1 MFMKTKLQKIL
12 LYISS
17 FIPLYFLIIV
27 KELTEIANGNL
38 TFDIT
43 NSVMLG
49 VNGILI
55 VLGTV
60 GIFFE
65 YYSTKF
71 KKIKIIE
78 YKNITCQNFLPYFPL
93 FVLFALAFQLEF
105 VSMAIVYILI
115 LIMVG
120 IVYVKNEMLYIN
132 PLLNIIGF
140 SPFEITFIENNKTV
154 VKKIFAFRH
163 FDNKSTYANNL
174 FLKSNSHK

>member
-1 MFMKTKLQKIL
+1 MKTKFQKTL

-17 FIPLYFLIIV
+17 FIPLYFLIII

-49 VNGILI
+49 LNGLLI
-55 VLGTV
+55 ALGTA
-60 GIFFE
+60 GMIIE
-65 YYSTKF
+65 YYTSKF
-71 KKIKIIE
+71 KKINIID

-105 VSMAIVYILI
+105 ISMAIVYVLI

-120 IVYVKNEMLYIN
+120 IVYVKNEMFYIN

-140 SPFEITFIENNKTV
+140 STFEITFMEGNKKI

-163 FDNKSTYANNL
+163 FNNKNTYVNNL
-174 FLKSNSHK
+174 FLTSSRK